1 MSIFSR
7 KDNSFTENAIAEFIA
22 NGGRIKRIRE
32 ATKNEVAKA
41 SSLARKQS
49 RNGKDESKEEE
60 NPLSISIFSKD
71 ERWSIKWIF

>member
-71 ERWSIKWIF
+71 ERWSIK

>member
-1 MSIFSR
+1 MSIFSA

-32 ATKNEVAKA
+32 ATKKEVAKA
-41 SSLARKQS
+41 NSLARKQS
-49 RNGKDESKEEE
+49 RSGINESKEEE

>member
-1 MSIFSR
+1 MSIFST
-7 KDNSFTENAIAEFIA
+7 KDQSFTENAIAEFIA

-32 ATKNEVAKA
+32 ATKKEVAKA
-41 SSLARKQS
+41 NSLARKQS
-49 RNGKDESKEEE
+49 RNGRVESREEE

>member
-22 NGGRIKRIRE
+22 NGGKIKRIRE
-32 ATKNEVAKA
+32 ATKKEVAKA
-41 SSLARKQS
+41 NSLARKKS
-49 RNGKDESKEEE
+49 RSGRNELKEEE

-71 ERWSIKWIF
+71 ERWSIK